1 MWYNIENYAFRKRLM
16 TETQLSQR
24 LLAVSTFVPAGSRL
38 LDVGSDHAYLPLYLL
53 EQGQITA
60 AVAGEVVAGPYQSAL
75 KNAQNS
81 PFADR
86 LTVRLADGLAALEPT
101 DGIDTVTICGMGGRL
116 IASILDNG
124 RAELEGINRLILQP
138 NNREDDLRL
147 WLSSN
152 GYAILA
158 EAILEEHGKIYEI
171 IVAEPGQQELSPA
184 DLRFGPFLHQEQST
198 VFVTKWTKELKKLE
212 EALFEIPDHHLQAR
226 SAIAQ
231 RIQAIKEVLHES

>member
-1 MWYNIENYAFRKRLM
+1 MLRKMIM
-16 TETQLSQR
+16 TDTQLSQR
-24 LLAVSTFVPAGSRL
+24 LLAVSQFVPAGSRL

-53 EQGQITA
+53 EQGQIIA

-124 RAELEGINRLILQP
+124 RAKLEGINRLILQP

-147 WLSSN
+147 WLSEN
-152 GYAILA
+152 GYAILT
-158 EAILEEHGKIYEI
+158 EAILEEQGKIYEI
-171 IVAEPGQQELSPA
+171 MVVEPGQQDLSPA
-184 DLRFGPFLHQEQST
+184 DLRFGPFLRQEQSA
-198 VFVTKWTKELKKLE
+198 VFVTKWTKELNKLE
-212 EALFEIPDHHLQAR
+212 EALSEIPDHHIEAR
-226 SAIAQ
+226 SAITQ

>member
-1 MWYNIENYAFRKRLM
+1 M
-16 TETQLSQR
+16 TDIQLSKR
-24 LLAVSTFVPAGSRL
+24 LLAVANFVPAGRRL

-53 EQGQITA
+53 EQGQITS
-60 AVAGEVVAGPYQSAL
+60 AVAGEVVAGPYQSAR

-81 PFADR
+81 SFADR
-86 LTVRLADGLAALEPT
+86 LAVRLADGLAALEPT

-116 IASILDNG
+116 IASILENG
-124 RAELEGINRLILQP
+124 RAELRGINRLILQP

-152 GYAILA
+152 GYAIQA

-171 IVAEPGQQELSPA
+171 IVAEPGQQDLSPA
-184 DLRFGPFLHQEQST
+184 DLRFGPFLRQEKSA
-198 VFVTKWTKELKKLE
+198 VFVSKWTKELKKLE
-212 EALFEIPDHHLQAR
+212 GALCEIPDHHLQAR